1 MLDDPVPALFGGW
14 GGGGGG
20 GLKISTSKEYSDSN
34 SLF

>member
-20 GLKISTSKEYSDSN
+20 GLNISTSKEYSDSN